1 MQICRSRKYEVAIAK
16 EIPVMTSEWIE
27 AVWSKAKHANVHAT
41 DKEFVRYKCPALKG
55 LTITVSQM
63 YK

>member
-1 MQICRSRKYEVAIAK
+1 
-16 EIPVMTSEWIE
+16 MTSEWIE